1 MPAPPRAVEC
11 PIAKPRLGGAE
22 ARFLRSVRGG
32 RGSPSEPRQSTEPGS
47 HPNSPTKAHPCDRH
61 HIRSAM
67 AELVS
72 YLSNRTAYAVVR
84 RVHRNTQPR
93 SGGAFFLRLAISCA
107 SFAANPELT

>member
-32 RGSPSEPRQSTEPGS
+32 RGSPA
-47 HPNSPTKAHPCDRH
+47 KAHPCDRH

-72 YLSNRTAYAVVR
+72 YLSNRTAYAVFR
-84 RVHRNTQPR
+84 RVHRTTQPR
-93 SGGAFFLRLAISCA
+93 ASGAFFAPRDFLRELCCQ
-107 SFAANPELT
+107 PELT